1 MQLAW
6 LIFIGL
12 HGLIHL
18 LGFVKAYELARI
30 DSLTKPIGRPTGLLW
45 LLAAGLFG
53 ALLIACSGGVPGW
66 KMVGVAA
73 LVLSQALVVMHWQDA
88 RYATIA
94 NLIIAAGLIFI

>member
-18 LGFVKAYELARI
+18 LGFVKAFELARI
-30 DSLTKPIGRPTGLLW
+30 DSLSKPINRPTGLLW
-45 LLAAGLFG
+45 LLAASLFG
-53 ALLIACSGGVPGW
+53 ALLLAYSSLLPGW
-66 KMVGVAA
+66 QYVGLAA
-73 LVLSQALVVMHWQDA
+73 LLLSQGLVLMHWHDA

-94 NLIIAAGLIFI
+94 NLIVAIGLIWL